1 MDAISEIEQKL
12 ADYENHYIFENKL
25 LTDKLNDYIDKEKK
39 YKEHIISLYNKIDEL
54 KFINSNKSKKN
65 EFDSKLIKEENIQI
79 KDEYN
84 LIKNENNKLKKE
96 LNNEKIKNELLVN
109 KYNELT
115 NLYEEKEKENITLR
129 GKIKFKEKQSL
140 DNINNKQCLEMEK
153 NEKNKILE
161 YCNNTISV
169 LIKWIETNLIS
180 FNDNDNYN
188 PCEYLNIECY
198 NNLIIFGKLRDSLL
212 KAKREFDSRI
222 NQINMQLKEKK
233 QNIENAQNKQKQ
245 DNNLLQKIYKHF
257 YKEVS
262 NGNYFNINNN
272 DNANN
277 KSGHNDNFYF
287 NEIENMIN
295 KTFELLKKIKE
306 SSYNKSLDKLVM
318 DNTQLNKEIEMMK
331 EKMINLYEDNK
342 LLYNYNNELEKEIED
357 LKTKMTNNDGESIQ
371 NENQMLID
379 DNIKL
384 ISQLNKMRNQVNEN

>member
-272 DNANN
+272 DNANI

>member
-12 ADYENHYIFENKL
+12 TDYENHYIFENKL

-84 LIKNENNKLKKE
+84 LIKNENNKFKKE
-96 LNNEKIKNELLVN
+96 LNNEKIKNELLIN

-115 NLYEEKEKENITLR
+115 CLHEETEKENITLR
-129 GKIKFKEKQSL
+129 GKLKFKEKQSL

-198 NNLIIFGKLRDSLL
+198 NNLVIFDKLRNSLL
-212 KAKREFDSRI
+212 KAKKEIDCKI
-222 NQINMQLKEKK
+222 NQINMQKKEEK
-233 QNIENAQNKQKQ
+233 QSIKNTQSKQKQ

-371 NENQMLID
+371 NENQMLIN

-384 ISQLNKMRNQVNEN
+384 ISQLNKMRNQMNEN

>member
-54 KFINSNKSKKN
+54 KFITSNKSKKN

-233 QNIENAQNKQKQ
+233 QNIENTQKKQKQ

>member
-39 YKEHIISLYNKIDEL
+39 YKEQILSLYNKIDEL
-54 KFINSNKSKKN
+54 NYISSNKSKKN

-84 LIKNENNKLKKE
+84 SIKMENNRLKKE
-96 LNNEKIKNELLVN
+96 LNNEKLKNELLVN

-115 NLYEEKEKENITLR
+115 YLYDEIEKENIALK
-129 GKIKFKEKQSL
+129 GKIKFKTKQNL

-153 NEKNKILE
+153 NEKNKILA

-169 LIKWIETNLIS
+169 IIKWIETNLIS
-180 FNDNDNYN
+180 FNNKDTNN

-198 NNLIIFGKLRDSLL
+198 NNLIIFDKLRDSLL
-212 KAKREFDSRI
+212 KVKKGFDNKI
-222 NQINMQLKEKK
+222 YQINMQMNEEK
-233 QNIENAQNKQKQ
+233 QNIENAKNKQKQ
-245 DNNLLQKIYKHF
+245 DDNLLLKIYNHLCN
-257 YKEVS
+257 EVS
-262 NGNYFNINNN
+262 NGNYFNINKN

-277 KSGHNDNFYF
+277 ILRYDDNFYF

-295 KTFELLKKIKE
+295 KTFELLEKIKQ

-318 DNTQLNKEIEMMK
+318 DNTKLNKEIEMMK

-342 LLYNYNNELEKEIED
+342 QLYNYNNELEKEIEEI
-357 LKTKMTNNDGESIQ
+357 KTKITNNDGESIQ
-371 NENQMLID
+371 NENQMLIN

-384 ISQLNKMRNQVNEN
+384 INQLNKMRNQMNEN

>member
-1 MDAISEIEQKL
+1 
-12 ADYENHYIFENKL
+12 
-25 LTDKLNDYIDKEKK
+25 
-39 YKEHIISLYNKIDEL
+39 
-54 KFINSNKSKKN
+54 
-65 EFDSKLIKEENIQI
+65 
-79 KDEYN
+79 
-84 LIKNENNKLKKE
+84 
-96 LNNEKIKNELLVN
+96 
-109 KYNELT
+109 
-115 NLYEEKEKENITLR
+115 
-129 GKIKFKEKQSL
+129 
-140 DNINNKQCLEMEK
+140 
-153 NEKNKILE
+153 
-161 YCNNTISV
+161 
-169 LIKWIETNLIS
+169 
-180 FNDNDNYN
+180 
-188 PCEYLNIECY
+188 
-198 NNLIIFGKLRDSLL
+198 LRDSLL

-262 NGNYFNINNN
+262 NGNYFSINNN

-379 DNIKL
+379 DNIR
-384 ISQLNKMRNQVNEN
+384 QQY

>member
-233 QNIENAQNKQKQ
+233 QNIENTQKKQKQ

>member
-233 QNIENAQNKQKQ
+233 QNIENAQKKQKQ

-262 NGNYFNINNN
+262 NGNYFNINYN

>member
-233 QNIENAQNKQKQ
+233 QNIENTQKKQKQ

-262 NGNYFNINNN
+262 NGNYFSINNN

-277 KSGHNDNFYF
+277 KSGLNDNFYF

>member
-233 QNIENAQNKQKQ
+233 QKIENTQKKQKQ

-331 EKMINLYEDNK
+331 EKIINLYEDNK

>member
-12 ADYENHYIFENKL
+12 TDYENHYIFENKL

-96 LNNEKIKNELLVN
+96 LNNEKIKNELLIN

-115 NLYEEKEKENITLR
+115 YLNEETEKENITLR
-129 GKIKFKEKQSL
+129 GKIKFKDKQSL
-140 DNINNKQCLEMEK
+140 DNMNNKQCLEMKK
-153 NEKNKILE
+153 NEKNKILA

-180 FNDNDNYN
+180 FNNNDNYN

-318 DNTQLNKEIEMMK
+318 DNTQLNKEIEMLK
-331 EKMINLYEDNK
+331 DKIINLYEDNK

-371 NENQMLID
+371 NENQMLIN

>member
-212 KAKREFDSRI
+212 KAKKEFDSRI

-371 NENQMLID
+371 NENQMLIN

>member
-54 KFINSNKSKKN
+54 KFITSNKSKKN

-233 QNIENAQNKQKQ
+233 QNIENTQKKQKQ

-262 NGNYFNINNN
+262 NGNYFSINNN

-277 KSGHNDNFYF
+277 KSGLNDNFYF

>member
-1 MDAISEIEQKL
+1 
-12 ADYENHYIFENKL
+12 
-25 LTDKLNDYIDKEKK
+25 
-39 YKEHIISLYNKIDEL
+39 
-54 KFINSNKSKKN
+54 
-65 EFDSKLIKEENIQI
+65 
-79 KDEYN
+79 
-84 LIKNENNKLKKE
+84 
-96 LNNEKIKNELLVN
+96 
-109 KYNELT
+109 
-115 NLYEEKEKENITLR
+115 
-129 GKIKFKEKQSL
+129 
-140 DNINNKQCLEMEK
+140 MEK

-233 QNIENAQNKQKQ
+233 QNIENAQKKQKQ

-277 KSGHNDNFYF
+277 KSGYNDNFYF

-384 ISQLNKMRNQVNEN
+384 ISQLNKMRNQVNAN

>member
-169 LIKWIETNLIS
+169 LIKWIETNLIT
-180 FNDNDNYN
+180 FNENDNYN

-212 KAKREFDSRI
+212 KAKKEFDSRI

-371 NENQMLID
+371 NENQMLIN

>member
-39 YKEHIISLYNKIDEL
+39 YKEQIISLYNKIDEL

>member
-233 QNIENAQNKQKQ
+233 QSIENAQNKQKQ

>member
-25 LTDKLNDYIDKEKK
+25 LTDKLNEYIDKEKK
-39 YKEHIISLYNKIDEL
+39 YKEQIISLYNKIDEL
-54 KFINSNKSKKN
+54 NFISSNKNKKN

-84 LIKNENNKLKKE
+84 LIKNENNKLKME
-96 LNNEKIKNELLVN
+96 LNNERIKNDLLVN

-115 NLYEEKEKENITLR
+115 CLYEQTEKENITLR
-129 GKIKFKEKQSL
+129 GKIKFKEKQNL
-140 DNINNKQCLEMEK
+140 DNINNKECLEMEK
-153 NEKNKILE
+153 NEKNKILA

-169 LIKWIETNLIS
+169 IIKWIETNLVS
-180 FNDNDNYN
+180 FNNKDNYN

-198 NNLIIFGKLRDSLL
+198 NNLIIFDKLRDSLL
-212 KAKREFDSRI
+212 KAKKEIDCKI
-222 NQINMQLKEKK
+222 NQINMEKK
-233 QNIENAQNKQKQ
+233 EEKQSIKNAQNKQKQ
-245 DNNLLQKIYKHF
+245 DNNLLQKIYNHL
-257 YKEVS
+257 YKEVT
-262 NGNYFNINNN
+262 NGNYFSINNN

-277 KSGHNDNFYF
+277 KSGYEDNFYF
-287 NEIENMIN
+287 NESENMIN

>member
-12 ADYENHYIFENKL
+12 TDYENHYILENKL

-39 YKEHIISLYNKIDEL
+39 YKEQIISLYNKIDEL
-54 KFINSNKSKKN
+54 KFISSHKNKKN

-96 LNNEKIKNELLVN
+96 LNNEKLKNELLVN

-115 NLYEEKEKENITLR
+115 YLYDETEKQNITLR
-129 GKIKFKEKQSL
+129 GKIKFKERQSL

-153 NEKNKILE
+153 NEKNKLLA

-198 NNLIIFGKLRDSLL
+198 NSLIIFDKLRDSLL
-212 KAKREFDSRI
+212 KAKNAFNRKI
-222 NQINMQLKEKK
+222 YKINMQLKEEK
-233 QNIENAQNKQKQ
+233 QSIENAQNKQKQ
-245 DNNLLQKIYKHF
+245 DNNLLQKIYNHF
-257 YKEVS
+257 CKEVN

-272 DNANN
+272 DNVN
-277 KSGHNDNFYF
+277 KKSRYDDNFYF
-287 NEIENMIN
+287 NETENMIN
-295 KTFELLKKIKE
+295 KTFQLLKKIKE

-318 DNTQLNKEIEMMK
+318 DNTQLNKEIEMLK

-342 LLYNYNNELEKEIED
+342 LLYKYNNDLEKEIEE
-357 LKTKMTNNDGESIQ
+357 LRTKITNNDGESIQ
-371 NENQMLID
+371 NENQMLIN

-384 ISQLNKMRNQVNEN
+384 INQLNKMRNQINEN

>member
-12 ADYENHYIFENKL
+12 TDYENHYIFENKL

-39 YKEHIISLYNKIDEL
+39 YKEQIISLYNKIDEL
-54 KFINSNKSKKN
+54 KFILSNKNKKN
-65 EFDSKLIKEENIQI
+65 EFDSKLIKEENIEI

-169 LIKWIETNLIS
+169 IIKWIETNLIS

-233 QNIENAQNKQKQ
+233 QNIENTQNKQKQ

-318 DNTQLNKEIEMMK
+318 DNTQLNKEIEMLK

-342 LLYNYNNELEKEIED
+342 LLYNYNNELEKEIEE
-357 LKTKMTNNDGESIQ
+357 LRTKLTNKDGESIQ
-371 NENQMLID
+371 NENQMLIN

-384 ISQLNKMRNQVNEN
+384 ISQLNKMKNQMNEN

>member
-54 KFINSNKSKKN
+54 KFITSNKSKKN

-233 QNIENAQNKQKQ
+233 QNIENAQKKQKQ

-262 NGNYFNINNN
+262 NGNYFNINYN

>member
-233 QNIENAQNKQKQ
+233 QNIENSQKKQRQ
-245 DNNLLQKIYKHF
+245 DNNLLQKIYKDF

>member
-12 ADYENHYIFENKL
+12 TDYENHYIFENKL

-96 LNNEKIKNELLVN
+96 LNNEKIKNELLIN

-115 NLYEEKEKENITLR
+115 YLYEETGKENIALR

-180 FNDNDNYN
+180 FNNNDNYN
-188 PCEYLNIECY
+188 PCEYLNFECY
-198 NNLIIFGKLRDSLL
+198 NNLIIFDKLRDSLL
-212 KAKREFDSRI
+212 KAKKEIDCKI
-222 NQINMQLKEKK
+222 NQINMEKK
-233 QNIENAQNKQKQ
+233 EEKQSIKNAQNKQKQ

-277 KSGHNDNFYF
+277 KSGYNDNFYF

>member
-233 QNIENAQNKQKQ
+233 QSIENAQNKQKQ
-245 DNNLLQKIYKHF
+245 DNTLLQKIYKHF

>member
-153 NEKNKILE
+153 NEKNKILA

-212 KAKREFDSRI
+212 KAKKEIDCKI
-222 NQINMQLKEKK
+222 NQINMEKK
-233 QNIENAQNKQKQ
+233 EEKQSIKNAQNKQKQ

-262 NGNYFNINNN
+262 NGNYFSINNN

-277 KSGHNDNFYF
+277 KSGLNDNFYF

>member
-54 KFINSNKSKKN
+54 KFITSNKSKKN

-169 LIKWIETNLIS
+169 LIKWIETNLIT

-371 NENQMLID
+371 NENQMLIN

>member
-54 KFINSNKSKKN
+54 KFITSNKSKKN

-262 NGNYFNINNN
+262 NGNYFNINYN

>member
-12 ADYENHYIFENKL
+12 TDYENHYIFENKL
-25 LTDKLNDYIDKEKK
+25 LTDKLNDYIDREKK
-39 YKEHIISLYNKIDEL
+39 YKEQIISLYNKIDEL

-233 QNIENAQNKQKQ
+233 QNIENTQKKQKQ

>member
-54 KFINSNKSKKN
+54 KFITSNKSKKN

-140 DNINNKQCLEMEK
+140 DNINYKQCLEMEK

-233 QNIENAQNKQKQ
+233 QSIENAQNKQKQ

-318 DNTQLNKEIEMMK
+318 DNTQLNKENEMMK

>member
-140 DNINNKQCLEMEK
+140 DNISNKQCLEMEK

-169 LIKWIETNLIS
+169 LIKWIEANLIS

-212 KAKREFDSRI
+212 KAKKEFDSRI

-233 QNIENAQNKQKQ
+233 QNIENTQKKQKQ

>member
-25 LTDKLNDYIDKEKK
+25 LTDKLNEYIDKEKK

-84 LIKNENNKLKKE
+84 LIKNENNKLKME
-96 LNNEKIKNELLVN
+96 LNNERIKNDLLVN

-129 GKIKFKEKQSL
+129 GKIKFKEKQNL
-140 DNINNKQCLEMEK
+140 DNINNKECLEMEK

-272 DNANN
+272 YNANN

-331 EKMINLYEDNK
+331 EKIINLYEDNK